1 MFTKVKMR
9 INFFFQIKNDM
20 HGANRDHKATLARME
35 QKFFEEKVNNSTHV
49 LFNYTFIIYMKMKK
63 KY

>member
-1 MFTKVKMR
+1 
-9 INFFFQIKNDM
+9 M

-49 LFNYTFIIYMKMKK
+49 LFNYTFIMYMKMKK
-63 KY
+63 KILMLDLVNDLN